1 MSEIHLTDQQENWI
15 ESQLSEGKFEN
26 RDAYMQYLI
35 DQDFKRNAQISAL
48 NEALEAGEKSGPLR
62 TLNIDSIKKR
72 AKERAGL
79 A

>member
-1 MSEIHLTDQQENWI
+1 MSEIHLTDQQENWV

-48 NEALEAGEKSGPLR
+48 NEALEAGEKSGSLR
-62 TLNIDSIKKR
+62 TLNIDSIKQK
-72 AKERAGL
+72 AKENAGL